1 MIFLLYL
8 VSVFLSRRMNETIP
22 KRDSSTFRARDSD
35 TSLFSSKN
43 ISFSEL
49 LQSEEDRQ
57 LQEELTMLVERLS
70 VGSQELSFD
79 IIILSED

>member
-1 MIFLLYL
+1 
-8 VSVFLSRRMNETIP
+8 MNETTP
-22 KRDSSTFRARDSD
+22 NVTHQLFELVTA
-35 TSLFSSKN
+35 TLLFSSKN
-43 ISFSEL
+43 ISFSEP

-79 IIILSED
+79 IVMLSED